1 MNLKRRLF
9 EMYSVNDAVVYGT
22 NGVCVITAIEERN
35 FSGENIEYYILR
47 PVDNEKNTF
56 YVPVSNSMLT
66 NKMHNV
72 CTKQE
77 INRLINII
85 GNECPFWIDNEDKR
99 KKEYTYAIETGDRLQ
114 LFRIIKTIYNKNAEL
129 NAQHKKLHASDE
141 KFFKQ
146 AENILYSEFAY
157 SLDIPKDEVT
167 DYIKK
172 HI

>member
-1 MNLKRRLF
+1 
-9 EMYSVNDAVVYGT
+9 MYSVNDAVVYGT

-85 GNECPFWIDNEDKR
+85 GNECPF
-99 KKEYTYAIETGDRLQ
+99 
-114 LFRIIKTIYNKNAEL
+114 
-129 NAQHKKLHASDE
+129 
-141 KFFKQ
+141 
-146 AENILYSEFAY
+146 
-157 SLDIPKDEVT
+157 
-167 DYIKK
+167 
-172 HI
+172 